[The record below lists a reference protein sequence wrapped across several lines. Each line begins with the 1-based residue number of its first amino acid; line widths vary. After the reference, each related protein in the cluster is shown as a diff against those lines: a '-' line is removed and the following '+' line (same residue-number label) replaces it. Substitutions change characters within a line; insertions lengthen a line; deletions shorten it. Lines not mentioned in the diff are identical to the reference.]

1 MSKSKKGTTRL
12 PGEQTIFGPG
22 RGGSREGAG
31 RPTKGHQ
38 PRVAKTLMLDAVWT
52 AEIERVA
59 KRDGVSQSDVA
70 NALLW
75 DLMRGT
81 RTHSLAYLIDT
92 APV

>member
-1 MSKSKKGTTRL
+1 
-12 PGEQTIFGPG
+12 
-22 RGGSREGAG
+22 
-31 RPTKGHQ
+31 
-38 PRVAKTLMLDAVWT
+38 MLDAVWT